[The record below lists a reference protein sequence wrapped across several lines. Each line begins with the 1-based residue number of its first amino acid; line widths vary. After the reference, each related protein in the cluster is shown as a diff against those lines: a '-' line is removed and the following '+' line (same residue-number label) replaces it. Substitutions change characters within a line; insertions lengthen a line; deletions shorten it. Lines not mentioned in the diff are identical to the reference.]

1 MCPVTAAAL
10 TTATVMGTST
20 AMIASGAVVATSGA
34 LFAGVVAGAATGA
47 LIGVGANALVN
58 VSTGRGAFDN
68 WGNAALFGAV
78 GGGVASG
85 ISTYGGAAGFFSGSP
100 AYNTLSGL
108 HAYAPSTMSIG
119 LSAGAGSL
127 MNAMAPSN
135 VGYTPVGAYNQQ
147 AQALNMNTNIA
158 TTGSGG
164 RQAATSLAAAISRT
178 KKRKLTQDDIGD
190 LSLDTSSFTNTGLQ
204 LA

>member
-1 MCPVTAAAL
+1 MCPVSGGLALAAA
-10 TTATVMGTST
+10 VG
-20 AMIASGAVVATSGA
+20 
-34 LFAGVVAGAATGA
+34 ATGA
-47 LIGVGANALVN
+47 TATAVAVVGAAAIGAGIGVAVNAGVN
-58 VSTGRGAFDN
+58 LATGRGAFDN
-68 WGNAALFGAV
+68 WGKAAAFGAV
-78 GGGVASG
+78 SAGIGSYTSG
-85 ISTYGGAAGFFSGSP
+85 TDSAFFSQAVNPTYLEQAAGYASSLGSWHSV
-100 AYNTLSGL
+100 ALST
-108 HAYAPSTMSIG
+108 AT
-119 LSAGAGSL
+119 GSL

-164 RQAATSLAAAISRT
+164 RQAAKSLATAISRT